1 METFIIF
8 CILNVLNVIIQTVKS
23 IVTIRCGKVSAALV
37 NAIAFG
43 LYTVVLVYMNCDLA
57 LWQKVIVVATANL
70 IGVYVVKYIEEKSR
84 KDALWK
90 IEFSIKNG
98 YEKAVLEELSI
109 NDLSYNKLEFD
120 HYITF
125 AVYAATQEQSNI
137 VQNIIKKYNAKYF
150 ITETKSF

>member
-23 IVTIRCGKVSAALV
+23 IVTIKCGKVSAALV

-109 NDLSYNKLEFD
+109 NDLSYSKLEFD

-137 VQNIIKKYNAKYF
+137 VRNIIKKYNAKYF

>member
-23 IVTIRCGKVSAALV
+23 IVTIKCGKVSAALV

-109 NDLSYNKLEFD
+109 NDLSYSKFEFD

-137 VQNIIKKYNAKYF
+137 VRNIIKKYNAKYF
-150 ITETKSF
+150 ISETKNF